1 LQYNVIALIPI
12 APKVVIRAN
21 PLERPQPP
29 TGWVFSF
36 SNSNS
41 CKDLTYNIQSH
52 NFLFNISYSG
62 SESYI
67 YTAPAPFDI
76 TDYKF
81 NNARKRKSKHS
92 RRLAFI
98 MQKFG
103 IKSVSMITLT
113 VQFNGVYKSAKE
125 YDIALNRIRR
135 LFSYY
140 GINRITGSELTKK
153 GVKHY
158 HILLDSK
165 DIIKICS
172 SNSFK
177 RFVKSYR
184 FSENDF
190 KAIHS
195 KDKKKKRSYLDIY
208 LARWFAIRWR
218 LGFVDFLFNAK
229 ALYVVKY
236 VNESYNNEL
245 SFHGR
250 LSYSKEFSKE
260 FKNKTSIV
268 RCGFNNSVVRSVPNF
283 QIPIFFIP
291 AVLKQIKH
299 LIFERLRS
307 EALRSVEK
315 SIYEKYKYYLNNV
328 NFPRFY
334 SAVERLGFLEGY

>member
-1 LQYNVIALIPI
+1 LRGLDTPI
-12 APKVVIRAN
+12 SYPYHSN
-21 PLERPQPP
+21 PLPNFL
-29 TGWVFSF
+29 GGGFFVFQS
-36 SNSNS
+36 S
-41 CKDLTYNIQSH
+41 DLTYNIQSH
-52 NFLFNISYSG
+52 NFLFNTDYNYIFCYSG
-62 SESYI
+62 SNTYSNNSSDV
-67 YTAPAPFDI
+67 FDI

-92 RRLAFI
+92 RRVGYL
-98 MQKFG
+98 MHKFN

-113 VQFNGVYKSAKE
+113 VEFHGVYKSSHD
-125 YDIALNRIRR
+125 YDVALNRMRR

-140 GINRITGSELTKK
+140 GINRITGSEYTLK

-158 HILLDSK
+158 HIIINQL

-172 SNSFK
+172 LRSFK
-177 RFVKSYR
+177 RFVKTYKLTDDDLKPIRLS
-184 FSENDF
+184 
-190 KAIHS
+190 
-195 KDKKKKRSYLDIY
+195 KRSYLDIY
-208 LARWFAIRWR
+208 LARWFAKKWR

-229 ALYVVKY
+229 ALYLVKY

-245 SFHGR
+245 SLHGR
-250 LSYSKEFSKE
+250 VSYSKEFSKE

-307 EALRSVEK
+307 EALRSLEK